1 MAGNQEAGSTPGRA
15 NLRTRRIRC
24 WKCSKVS
31 RMHVDMTCP
40 ACGIYNQVRPKE
52 SLGYQIL
59 MWILWL
65 DVAITL
71 GTVVLVAESCG

>member
-1 MAGNQEAGSTPGRA
+1 
-15 NLRTRRIRC
+15 
-24 WKCSKVS
+24 
-31 RMHVDMTCP
+31 MHVDMTCP